1 MIAYLSAPLFS
12 IAEREF
18 NKTFARYLQSRVPG
32 LHIILPQVDAEP
44 KAEATNFAAQVY
56 QNCLTLLNKAD
67 LVIAILE
74 GSDADSGTC
83 VEMGYAAAQGI
94 PIIGVRTD
102 FRASQDRGVNRM
114 VSQAC
119 TELVSMTTESI
130 EYLADAVSAAIVQ
143 VAKSVSSEQ

>member
-1 MIAYLSAPLFS
+1 MIAYLSGPLFS

-18 NKTFARYLQSRVPG
+18 NKTFARCLQSRVPG
-32 LHIILPQVDAEP
+32 LRIILPQVDAEP
-44 KAEATNFAAQVY
+44 EPETDNFAAKVY
-56 QNCLTLLNKAD
+56 QNCLHLLNKAD

-83 VEMGYAAAQGI
+83 VEMGYAVAKGI

-119 TELVSMTTESI
+119 TELVSTTTESI
-130 EYLADAVSAAIVQ
+130 EYLADTVSAAIVQ
-143 VAKSVSSEQ
+143 VTKNVSSEH

>member
-1 MIAYLSAPLFS
+1 MIAYLAGPLFS

-18 NKTFARYLQSRVPG
+18 NKTFSHHVQSRVPG
-32 LHIILPQVDAEP
+32 LRIILPQVDAEP
-44 KAEATNFAAQVY
+44 EAEVNNFAAKVY

-67 LVIAILE
+67 VVIAILE

-83 VEMGYAAAQGI
+83 IEMGYAVAKGI

-119 TELVSMTTESI
+119 TELVSTTTESI
-130 EYLADAVSAAIVQ
+130 EYLADTVSAAIVQ
-143 VAKSVSSEQ
+143 VTKNVSSEH